1 MLVTRCCAFVRQEKE
16 LSAFLSWLEGCEA
29 TARPSEQYVSADRVK
44 LEGELQSLQVRF
56 NQKFVPLHFLV
67 CFCVF

>member
-1 MLVTRCCAFVRQEKE
+1 MRLRGRLELVTLHCDFVRQEKE
-16 LSAFLSWLEGCEA
+16 LSAFLTWLEGCEA

-56 NQKFVPLHFLV
+56 N
-67 CFCVF
+67 